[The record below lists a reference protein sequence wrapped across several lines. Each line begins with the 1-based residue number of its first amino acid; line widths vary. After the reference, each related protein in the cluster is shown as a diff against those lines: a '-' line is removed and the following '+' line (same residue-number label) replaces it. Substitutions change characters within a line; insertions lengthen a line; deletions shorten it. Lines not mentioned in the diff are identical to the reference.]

1 MVAGLDSLEASV
13 RKSNRAPSLQH
24 FADTSRSSSK
34 SMAHKVQ
41 LALYDLSRGLA
52 KTMSM
57 AILGK
62 QIDGEKLLAIQ
73 CSKQHVRVLG
83 LSWPFT
89 YHRCVL
95 LQQSIPTKCTHSV
108 SSILYRR
115 SSRKMLT
122 PGTGRIYFRLRQTG
136 CLLYTS
142 PSPRD

>member
-83 LSWPFT
+83 
-89 YHRCVL
+89 
-95 LQQSIPTKCTHSV
+95 
-108 SSILYRR
+108 
-115 SSRKMLT
+115 
-122 PGTGRIYFRLRQTG
+122 
-136 CLLYTS
+136 
-142 PSPRD
+142 